1 MSSGLA
7 IRRVTVSRAFAAALL
22 AAVLAASALAVSTSP
37 AAADFRLCNNTASRV
52 GIAIGYKDADGWT
65 TEGWWNLPA
74 RTCET
79 VLKGNLVAR
88 YYYVYAID
96 YDHGGEWMGQAFM
109 CTRDKEFTIR
119 GIGDCLARGYDR
131 AGFFEVDTGEQ
142 RAWTVQLT
150 ESSEQPSQKPPPSA
164 GPVSAN
170 PPAAPSPSAGTPNA
184 ASPSAGAPAP
194 DVPGNSA
201 ASPLPSAPA
210 GVQTQ

>member
-1 MSSGLA
+1 MRQAILPRLA
-7 IRRVTVSRAFAAALL
+7 AGAALL
-22 AAVLAASALAVSTSP
+22 STLVVLILASSTRP
-37 AAADFRLCNNTASRV
+37 AAADFRLCNNTAGRI

-79 VLKGNLVAR
+79 ILKGNLVAR

-96 YDHGGEWMGQAFM
+96 YDRGGEWMGQAYM

-131 AGFFEVDTGEQ
+131 TGFFEVDTGEQ

-150 ESSEQPSQKPPPSA
+150 ESAEQPAQQPPPMNSTSSNS
-164 GPVSAN
+164 VSTP
-170 PPAAPSPSAGTPNA
+170 PPASATPAVAPSSGGTSTQPTLK
-184 ASPSAGAPAP
+184 
-194 DVPGNSA
+194 
-201 ASPLPSAPA
+201 LPR
-210 GVQTQ
+210 GQTQ